1 MLIRS
6 QDNKKLVNINRVLQ
20 LDIEEYRKDRG
31 YYYSKSYDMG
41 EQCFVIHAGTCPV
54 GEYSNMET
62 VMMVLDMI
70 EQHYAEFQKSVL
82 CPSMYP
88 CKPIFQMPEEEEIP
102 MD

>member
-41 EQCFVIHAGTCPV
+41 EQ
-54 GEYSNMET
+54 
-62 VMMVLDMI
+62 
-70 EQHYAEFQKSVL
+70 HYAEFQKSVL

-88 CKPIFQMPEEEEIP
+88 CKPIFQMPEEEEISV
-102 MD
+102 D